1 MKAAIAERLRFY
13 FITDDAPYSPC
24 FYRQVE
30 IALAAG
36 ATMVQY
42 RSKQFSLEDFET
54 VVALRGL
61 CRRHFVSFLVNDDVV
76 LAKAVAADGV
86 HLGQADAG
94 PQQARMV
101 LGPQAIIGVSVS
113 TPEELAT
120 TDLSAC
126 DYIGTGPVYA
136 TGTKADANPVIGLSG
151 LQAVAEKAPVP
162 AVAIG
167 GITPGNIGDCMRSG
181 AAGGAVIS
189 CITRS
194 GDPQQA
200 AREFG
205 RASGALPRKLQ
216 PAWQDEF
223 SLIGTFLAR
232 FPADAARIR
241 VPPGDDAALLHPA
254 ANPVVTTDAQREG
267 VHFRTDWQSMEEI
280 GQKAVEIAFSDLAAS
295 YASPRALFVNIG
307 LPACMA
313 EQSVESLYQGI
324 EASLCRHGAV
334 LGGGNVSEAPEF
346 SLDLFAL
353 GEGEDEI
360 FPLRSRARPGDGVY
374 VTGPV
379 GLARAGLLCLERWE
393 TDFDKL
399 IRRFK
404 FPAARFDAARIL
416 AEEGVSCVIDIS
428 DGLSGDAAHL
438 ARASGV
444 SIVFEPGGL
453 PVAPELAE
461 FCSRTG
467 ASAQELM
474 FAGGEDYELLFTCPH
489 EVFSRIRQKLPGAFR
504 AGRCEPYCDALV
516 KNVPPGAVSYQ
527 HGRG

>member
-1 MKAAIAERLRFY
+1 MTSAIAERLRFY
-13 FITDDAPYSPC
+13 FITDDAPNSPALS
-24 FYRQVE
+24 RQVE
-30 IALAAG
+30 LALAAG

-42 RSKQFSLEDFET
+42 RNKQFCPADFPT
-54 VVALRGL
+54 VAALRDL
-61 CRRHFVSFLVNDDVV
+61 CRRHFVSFLVNDDVI

-86 HLGQADAG
+86 HLGQGDAG
-94 PQQARMV
+94 AQQAREV
-101 LGPQAIIGVSVS
+101 LGAGAIIGVSVS
-113 TPEELAT
+113 TPEELAA

-151 LQAVAEKAPVP
+151 LQAVAEKTAVPV
-162 AVAIG
+162 VAIG
-167 GITPGNIGDCMRSG
+167 GITPDNIGDCMRCG

-194 GDPQQA
+194 ADPQQA

-216 PAWQDEF
+216 TAWQNEF

-232 FPADAARIR
+232 APADADRIR
-241 VPPGDDAALLHPA
+241 VPPGDDAALLQPA

-280 GQKAVEIAFSDLAAS
+280 GQKAVEITFSDLAAC

-307 LPACMA
+307 LPAYMA
-313 EQSVESLYQGI
+313 EQSVHALYQGI
-324 EASLCRHGAV
+324 EAGLCRHGAV
-334 LGGGNVSEAPEF
+334 LGGGNVSAAPEL

-353 GEGEDEI
+353 GDGNKDL
-360 FPLRSRARPGDGVY
+360 FPLRSRARPGDGLY

-379 GLARAGLLCLERWE
+379 GLARAGLLCLESGERDWE
-393 TDFDKL
+393 PL

-404 FPAARFDAARIL
+404 LPAARFDAARIL
-416 AEEGVSCVIDIS
+416 AAEGVFCVIDIS
-428 DGLSGDAAHL
+428 DGLSGDAVHL

-444 SIVFEPGGL
+444 SIVFEPEGI

-467 ASAQELM
+467 FSAQEMM
-474 FAGGEDYELLFTCPH
+474 FAGGEDYELLFACPP
-489 EVFSRIRQKLPGAFR
+489 EVFGRIRQKLPEAFR
-504 AGRCEPYCDALV
+504 VGRCEPCRGAWV
-516 KNVPPGAVSYQ
+516 QNVPGGAASYQ
-527 HGRG
+527 HGRS